1 MKGIIRK
8 YHADPTPEDLRD
20 CADKSGCTELI
31 SDPDF
36 WSNRFPIWSI
46 CGPYV
51 RNNLKKDDIIFFLPN
66 KKSLAR
72 LKLVEPICTG
82 VLYVSEIIYNS
93 DQLRKKVDE
102 GYYKKYIID
111 LRNHLREDAKRTI
124 RTKEIRNKNI
134 VIGDNEKSRW
144 LGENYKELKPLIEPL
159 DKKLYCKICS
169 NRIVEYLREDITRK
183 IYEGIIGI

>member
-8 YHADPTPEDLRD
+8 YHADHAQKDLRD
-20 CADKSGCTELI
+20 NADKSGCTELI

-66 KKSLAR
+66 KKSLAK

-82 VLYVSEIIYNS
+82 VIYVSEIIHNS
-93 DQLRKKVDE
+93 NQLRKKVDE
-102 GYYKKYIID
+102 EYYNKYIID
-111 LRNHLREDAKRTI
+111 LRNHLRKDANRT
-124 RTKEIRNKNI
+124 RKIRNKNI
-134 VIGDNEKSRW
+134 VIGNNEKSKW
-144 LGENYKELKPLIEPL
+144 LGDKYVKLKPLVEPL
-159 DKKLYCKICS
+159 DKELYYQICS
-169 NRIVEYLREDITRK
+169 NRVVEYLREDITKK
-183 IYEGIIGI
+183 IYDGIIRI